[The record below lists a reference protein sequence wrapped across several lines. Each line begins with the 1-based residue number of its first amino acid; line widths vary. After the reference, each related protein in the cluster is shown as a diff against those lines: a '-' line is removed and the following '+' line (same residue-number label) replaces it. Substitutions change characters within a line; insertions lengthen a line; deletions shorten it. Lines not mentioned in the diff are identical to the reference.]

1 MTNESNQIPFSQI
14 QSSAERNHAEYV
26 EGELL
31 VEMIHE
37 DLMARRI
44 SIDGCRD
51 IIQYLRDQ
59 DVPTCH
65 RLEGI
70 LSVKGER
77 AGDAANRVARIAA
90 NFERKNART

>member
-1 MTNESNQIPFSQI
+1 MTNKSNQVSFSKI

-26 EGELL
+26 AGESL
-31 VEMIHE
+31 VEMVHD

-59 DVPTCH
+59 DAQTSH
-65 RLEGI
+65 RLERI
-70 LSVKGER
+70 LAEKGQR
-77 AGDAANRVARIAA
+77 AGDAANRATSMQ
-90 NFERKNART
+90 KPGQH